1 MRALLLAVRFGS
13 ELALLV
19 ALAVIG
25 ANVAAGL
32 LAVVGAVVLPALAAW
47 VWARLVAPRSRTRAS
62 DPSRAA
68 VEAVLF
74 GVAVI
79 GLVAVH
85 HAVAAAVLAAV
96 GVTGAVGSRWA
107 DGVAGPDGP
116 A

>member
-47 VWARLVAPRSRTRAS
+47 VWPCSSPR
-62 DPSRAA
+62 
-68 VEAVLF
+68 
-74 GVAVI
+74 
-79 GLVAVH
+79 
-85 HAVAAAVLAAV
+85 AV
-96 GVTGAVGSRWA
+96 GRGRQIPAGRRWRPCSS
-107 DGVAGPDGP
+107 VSP
-116 A
+116 